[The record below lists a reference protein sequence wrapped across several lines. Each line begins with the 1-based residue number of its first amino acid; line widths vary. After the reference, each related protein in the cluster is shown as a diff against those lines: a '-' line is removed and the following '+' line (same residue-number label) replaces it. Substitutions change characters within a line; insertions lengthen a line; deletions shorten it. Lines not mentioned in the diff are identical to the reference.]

1 MTTKQNPIDLDACE
15 LLLHA
20 AQTGQSFEDYSD
32 RVIQAARAKCKM
44 LARDLR
50 ENEMGRGKRK

>member
-32 RVIQAARAKCKM
+32 RVIQAARAKCKI
-44 LARDLR
+44 LSKNLID
-50 ENEMGRGKRK
+50 NEMGKGKRK